1 MDFKTLFSRSNIAHV
16 CMVSAVILL
25 GLGFA
30 QFDMGWGLV
39 SWGLSLGVYG
49 YLLGAE

>member
-1 MDFKTLFSRSNIAHV
+1 VEFKTLFSRSYIAHV

-25 GLGFA
+25 GIGFA
-30 QFDMGWGLV
+30 QFHIGWGLV
-39 SWGLSLGVYG
+39 SWGAGLGAYG